1 MSYRTIAHHASSVR
15 LTTSEVPVAGKG
27 IFQTIYP
34 EVLAFRQGTSP
45 PSAKGT
51 ISPNG
56 VTTTDPYEVAEAEG
70 HAIRV
75 VGVVIVGVSRTV
87 HIAEIVGVA
96 AIRRTLPP
104 VVRRTING

>member
-51 ISPNG
+51 DFTQRGYYDWP
-56 VTTTDPYEVAEAEG
+56 
-70 HAIRV
+70 IR
-75 VGVVIVGVSRTV
+75 SCRS
-87 HIAEIVGVA
+87 
-96 AIRRTLPP
+96 RRT
-104 VVRRTING
+104 RH

>member
-34 EVLAFRQGTSP
+34 EVLAFGRVQ
-45 PSAKGT
+45 ALLLQRVL

>member
-1 MSYRTIAHHASSVR
+1 MT
-15 LTTSEVPVAGKG
+15 L
-27 IFQTIYP
+27 
-34 EVLAFRQGTSP
+34 LSP
-45 PSAKGT
+45 PLTGRDFADVGL
-51 ISPNG
+51 N
-56 VTTTDPYEVAEAEG
+56 AEAEG